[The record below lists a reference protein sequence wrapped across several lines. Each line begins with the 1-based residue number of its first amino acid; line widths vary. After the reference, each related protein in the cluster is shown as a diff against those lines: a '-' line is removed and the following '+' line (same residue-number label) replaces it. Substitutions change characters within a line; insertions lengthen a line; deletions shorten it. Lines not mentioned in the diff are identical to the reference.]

1 MKSQLRYRWEV
12 VDTTTGEV
20 CVAFSRLPAA
30 AADCAAR
37 NAGSADTPD
46 RFAVRERAAE
56 ARFGG
61 KEGNRRVGQANGA
74 RKARTSKQARA
85 AVAARWARPG
95 AQAAFRAAQEARSAG
110 QRARWERERA
120 RAEAHAE
127 LLEVAR
133 EVGSFLD
140 DLALVDNSLRERGRD
155 LSDRLY
161 SAVSKVKGKITKD

>member
-1 MKSQLRYRWEV
+1 MKSSLRYRWEV
-12 VDTTTGEV
+12 WDTRTGEL
-20 CVAFSRLPAA
+20 CLAFAKLTAA
-30 AADCAAR
+30 TADCAAR

-46 RFAVRERAAE
+46 RFAVREREAE

-61 KEGNRRVGQANGA
+61 KEGRSRGGQADGA
-74 RKARTSKQARA
+74 RKARSPAAARA
-85 AVAARWARPG
+85 AVLVRYA
-95 AQAAFRAAQEARSAG
+95 
-110 QRARWERERA
+110 RERA
-120 RAEAHAE
+120 QAQAHAE

-161 SAVSKVKGKITKD
+161 SAVSKVKGGLTKS